1 MKNIQKNYQRLLGKE
16 YSVEYVFRPQEYGW
30 AGDWEGRALLAFTC
44 HYNMS
49 GQENPSM
56 HLLIEKL
63 KEKTNAKMYL
73 GKEFDG
79 VTVDE
84 QQISGHSWFLRGL
97 IEYSIAFN
105 STFAK
110 EVAKST
116 VENLYLPI
124 AEWYERYPIDRNK
137 IDGDVSG
144 HSAERLNGW
153 KLSTDVGCA
162 FMCVDGLAHYFALT
176 KDKKVKEFLDKVI
189 GVFDSLD
196 KVKLGFQ
203 THTTLSC
210 VRGILKLFETTG
222 EEKYF
227 NIAKRTFD
235 EYLNCGMT
243 LTYQNYNWYGRKD
256 SWTEPCAV
264 VDSFIL
270 ATEIYKITRIEKYL
284 TVARRIWFNGLQFC
298 QRNNGGAGTDS
309 CATKEFPFLKMNT
322 YEAPFCCTMRYSEG
336 LLEYLK
342 NKELFGWDSNATEK
356 IDQEGRRFVDDKL
369 IVLLNGQ
376 KVPIFSCVDLD
387 REQIEKVQLKIIF

>member
-1 MKNIQKNYQRLLGKE
+1 
-16 YSVEYVFRPQEYGW
+16 
-30 AGDWEGRALLAFTC
+30 
-44 HYNMS
+44 
-49 GQENPSM
+49 
-56 HLLIEKL
+56 
-63 KEKTNAKMYL
+63 MYL
-73 GKEFDG
+73 GEEFDG

-97 IEYSIAFN
+97 VEYSIAFN

-137 IDGDVSG
+137 IVGDVSG

-222 EEKYF
+222 EEKHF
-227 NIAKRTFD
+227 DIAKRTFD

-270 ATEIYKITRIEKYL
+270 ATEIYKITRIENYL

-336 LLEYLK
+336 LLDYFK
-342 NKELFGWDSNATEK
+342 NKELFGWDSNATEI
-356 IDQEGRRFVDDKL
+356 IDQEGRRFVDDRL